1 MKQRYKL
8 LIVDD
13 EVSFS
18 RLLQYDLQDD
28 YELDLSSDGTE
39 AVNKVQKTLYDLI
52 LLDIKL
58 PRMDGT
64 EVLKI
69 LKESTPS
76 TPVIMISGQGDIST
90 AVKCMKLGADD
101 YVQKPHDINELL
113 NKIEHALE
121 RKKLLIDNMLMKSE
135 LSRKAG
141 PSEII
146 GESKVLRNVIESALK
161 VAQSDSIVLIE
172 GASGTGK
179 ELIANLIHKNSPRV
193 NRPFVVL
200 NCASIPDSLLE
211 SELFGHEKGA
221 FTNAYSTK
229 QGLVEIA
236 HGGSLFLDE
245 VGDISPAIQPKLLRF
260 VETGNFRRVGGVNEL
275 QVDARIISAT
285 NKNLQEEVHSG
296 RFREDLLYRLNVFTI
311 SIPLLQDRK
320 EDLPLL
326 ADHFLKT
333 KAKSKTMK
341 TLSPEAAEILLH
353 HDWPGN
359 VRELEHV
366 LEGALI
372 MSHGDVIQPQDLFL
386 SPRPIQVH
394 TQPVPVIAD
403 GSDNG
408 TNGIL
413 PLEEIEKRQIEAA
426 LKHFKWNRTKT
437 AQTLGISQKTLY
449 LKIKRYGIQ
458 AQNPR

>member
-285 NKNLQEEVHSG
+285 NKNLQEEVRSG